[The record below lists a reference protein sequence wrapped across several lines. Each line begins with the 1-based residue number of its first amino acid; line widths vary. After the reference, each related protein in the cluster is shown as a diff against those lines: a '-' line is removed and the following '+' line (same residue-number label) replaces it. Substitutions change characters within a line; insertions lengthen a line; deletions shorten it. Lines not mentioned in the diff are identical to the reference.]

1 MRLSVIDH
9 NLVRVED
16 AEKAEV
22 YFVMVDD
29 VFFQRIEDH
38 FTAIGNNNGNGYQV
52 QAAPVDSIDL
62 VLEIT
67 TARGTGP
74 VTVVVE
80 DRKYQHGQIRFTPQV
95 R

>member
-1 MRLSVIDH
+1 MKLRVIDH

-22 YFVMVDD
+22 YFVIVDD
-29 VFFQRIEDH
+29 VFFQRTENRFD
-38 FTAIGNNNGNGYQV
+38 AITNNNGNGYQV
-52 QAAPVDSIDL
+52 QVVPVDSIDL

-74 VTVVVE
+74 VMVVVE
-80 DRKYQHGQIRFTPQV
+80 DRTYQHGQIRFTPQI